1 MLRAPYQRQCP
12 VAKAFGRCTKG
23 WHVFSTVRF
32 RLALGRCMEAVR
44 DQVQKNTGDVLW
56 VDISFAGG
64 LIKRRV
70 EIKIRDNG
78 TGIPPEVKEKVREE
92 VRRDLGDMGGA
103 IEVEVEIRFGIDS
116 RIDNR
121 VAGLLTKLGSL
132 MTLGVVVD
140 QRLEAIKCAPDKM
153 SGNTNTMVSNSNS
166 SPPRVTLNASAR

>member
-1 MLRAPYQRQCP
+1 MHQ
-12 VAKAFGRCTKG
+12 G
-23 WHVFSTVRF
+23 
-32 RLALGRCMEAVR
+32 LARILHRSFPPCAGTLHGSRSRSGSEEH
-44 DQVQKNTGDVLW
+44 GVLW

-140 QRLEAIKCAPDKM
+140 QGWRRSSVRLTKCQGTPIPWCQIRTPPHRA
-153 SGNTNTMVSNSNS
+153 
-166 SPPRVTLNASAR
+166 SP

>member
-1 MLRAPYQRQCP
+1 
-12 VAKAFGRCTKG
+12 
-23 WHVFSTVRF
+23 
-32 RLALGRCMEAVR
+32 MEAVR